1 LILTRKSR
9 YRLNEQRACLEAFP
23 HSRRVL

>member
-1 LILTRKSR
+1 LILTMKSR
-9 YRLNEQRACLEAFP
+9 HRLNEQRACLEAFS